1 MSKLSIPSLTPFDA
15 ATRQTKRSYGSI
27 DLTNS
32 SGVPYAMPKTGF
44 LGKITLNVGG
54 TMTVTLGG
62 GTAALDPILGPW
74 GILNRIV
81 LSING
86 SKQVYN
92 ADGLMSYGLLNTLGE
107 ALTPDDGLNPTP
119 AAHAA
124 SIYSVPVAAGANAW
138 ALPFVIPVAP
148 NDDELLG
155 GFVNMYDALQAS
167 LTLTKPGAM
176 YSTVPGV
183 APVLVTGAAVATFAG
198 QAGVTAETFDI
209 PAEQLAAFPPGGFLH
224 VINQTQQGIS
234 NVGEQTVKLENE
246 GVYLQI
252 LHHLAL
258 NGAGS
263 STAFDALALGSQFSY
278 KHYDMTKAFVLWE
291 QRMRYKRDLPAGFL
305 DHNLFY
311 QGDVNMG
318 GWRDVFD
325 AATVADFRS
334 FITIS
339 SGATLGT
346 NPTIRTLTRLLEP
359 VPTSARPRV

>member
-1 MSKLSIPSLTPFDA
+1 MSRLSIPSLTPFDA

-27 DLTNS
+27 SLPS
-32 SGVPYAMPKTGF
+32 GSGVPFSMPKTGF
-44 LGKITLNVGG
+44 LGKITLNLAG

-62 GTAALDPILGPW
+62 GTAVLDTLLGPW
-74 GILNRIV
+74 GILNRII

-92 ADGLMSYGLLNTLGE
+92 TDGLMSYGLLNTLGQG
-107 ALTPDDGLNPTP
+107 LTPNDGLNPTP
-119 AAHAA
+119 EGHAA
-124 SIYSVPVAAGANAW
+124 SVYAAGVAAGANVW

-155 GFVNMYDALQAS
+155 GFINMYDALQAS
-167 LTLTKPGAM
+167 LTLTTPGAM
-176 YSTVPGV
+176 YSTVAGV
-183 APVLVTGAAVATFAG
+183 APILVTGAAVASFAG
-198 QAGVTAETFDI
+198 NANVTAETFDI
-209 PAEQLAAFPPGGFLH
+209 PSEQLGAVPPGGFLH
-224 VINQTQQGIS
+224 VVNQAQQGVS
-234 NVGEQTVKLENE
+234 NTGEQTIKIEND

-252 LHHLAL
+252 LHHLGL
-258 NGAGS
+258 NGAGT
-263 STAFDALALGSQFSY
+263 STNFDRLALGSQFSY
-278 KHYDMTKAFVLWE
+278 KHYDMEKAFVLWE

-305 DHNLFY
+305 DHALFY
-311 QGDVNMG
+311 QGLVNLG

-334 FITIS
+334 FLTIS

-346 NPTIRTLTRLLEP
+346 NPTIRTLTRILEP